1 MPIQTDTAATVTPR
15 SWGHFNWEDPLL
27 LDSQLSEDERSK
39 LAAIENIGVVCLVY
53 KLAKPV
59 TGNFW
64 LNIMD
69 EEHAIP
75 GLIEFSALRDF
86 GDDHVVYAPY
96 YMPIDNERWAWSDE
110 ALLDEAFEAIRVANP
125 DITQADALKIQ
136 WGNGSVQMVPAT
148 QSTVSHTYT
157 DGYSAHEIS
166 AWRAV
171 HTRARGLPLRGT
183 APMGSSIPGSD

>member
-1 MPIQTDTAATVTPR
+1 MQQRFGDRADD
-15 SWGHFNWEDPLL
+15 G
-27 LDSQLSEDERSK
+27 QLS
-39 LAAIENIGVVCLVY
+39 LAANRSGVWFDDLS
-53 KLAKPV
+53 V
-59 TGNFW
+59 TDAWVLHGAGSVREGEPYT
-64 LNIMD
+64 L
-69 EEHAIP
+69 
-75 GLIEFSALRDF
+75 
-86 GDDHVVYAPY
+86 HV
-96 YMPIDNERWAWSDE
+96 E
-110 ALLDEAFEAIRVANP
+110 AA